1 MSGSGQ
7 SIAAHGQKLGV
18 SRPIDAFTLSRR
30 SNRCRQGQD
39 CLSLS
44 DSEMTSVIVDFF
56 KVGVKVNCG
65 RLGIGATLI
74 LCNDSTQ
81 CTLLVH
87 YTVLYCIVIV
97 NCTVLY

>member
-18 SRPIDAFTLSRR
+18 SRPNDAFTLGRR
-30 SNRCRQGQD
+30 SINCCRQGQD

-44 DSEMTSVIVDFF
+44 DSEMTFVIVDFF
-56 KVGVKVNCG
+56 KVEVKENCG
-65 RLGIGATLI
+65 CLVIGATLI
-74 LCNDSTQ
+74 LCNENTQ
-81 CTLLVH
+81 R
-87 YTVLYCIVIV
+87 TVLV